1 MAVIKIKI
9 FVPEIANVLT
19 LFDKIQVQR
28 SAVGTPTFADAVFV
42 TADAP
47 TAPSLLA
54 TLEGPYPLL
63 QGTNLKI
70 KVDGGFEQTVTF
82 TPVNPITLS
91 NVITEFNTTITGA
104 TASDG
109 GGVLLI
115 TGDNLGTDGTLELTG
130 GSSLPI
136 LGLVSGAKSSGKD
149 SHVALLAFVS
159 NYEYDDQS
167 GEASHW
173 YRTRFYNQTSGTF
186 SSWSDW
192 TQGSTGAAV
201 QSSYL
206 IVGKIKLAEL
216 DGTAL
221 VGQKVTIV
229 NIFNPL
235 ITDGYFIAGRHKV
248 LETDGIGQAEVTL
261 IMGSLVDVIVEG
273 TSFIRRIQVPN
284 VGTEFDLLDPLLVKD
299 DAFGIQ
305 VPDLPAAVRR
315 S

>member
-1 MAVIKIKI
+1 MAIIKIKI

-19 LFDKIQVQR
+19 LFNKIQVQR
-28 SAVGTPTFADAVFV
+28 SIVGTPTFADAVFI

-91 NVITEFNTTITGA
+91 NVIAEFNTAITGA

-109 GGVLLI
+109 SGVLLI
-115 TGDNLGTDGTLELTG
+115 TGDNTGTDGTLELTG
-130 GSSLPI
+130 GTSLVI
-136 LGLVSGAKSSGKD
+136 LGLTSGSKSSGKD
-149 SHVALLAFVS
+149 AHIALLTAVS

-167 GEASHW
+167 GEASYW

-201 QSSYL
+201 QSSNL

-221 VGQKVTIV
+221 VGQKINIV

-235 ITDGYFIAGRHKV
+235 ISDGYFIAGRHKTM
-248 LETDGIGQAEVTL
+248 ETDGIGHAEATL
-261 IMGSLVDVIVEG
+261 IKGSLVDVVVEG
-273 TSFIRRIQVPN
+273 TSLIRRILVPS
-284 VGTEFDLLDPLLVKD
+284 VGTEFDLLDPSLVVD